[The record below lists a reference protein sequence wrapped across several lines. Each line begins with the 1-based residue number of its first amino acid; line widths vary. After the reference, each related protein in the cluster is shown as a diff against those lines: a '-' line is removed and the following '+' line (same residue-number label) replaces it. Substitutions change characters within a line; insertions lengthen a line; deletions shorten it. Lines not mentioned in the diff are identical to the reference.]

1 MKIRNGF
8 VSNSS
13 SSSFI
18 CNFCGEAEGGYDFT
32 LRDADMAECVHGHVF
47 HLYHTTNCI
56 PEEVKAKKLFETHKE
71 NLVYTNKQIKDLTDM
86 SKPVPKY
93 LTERVERYEEIFK
106 DYETLDAEDFNE
118 KHCSEIEDLYRYSYP
133 EEYCPVCQKIK
144 EYEADP
150 EYEKFKELKRKFKD
164 LHL

>member
-18 CNFCGEAEGGYDFT
+18 CNLCGEVESGYD
-32 LRDADMAECVHGHVF
+32 LSYQDCDMATCVHGHVF
-47 HLYHTTNCI
+47 HLYHTTKCI
-56 PEEVKAKKLFETHKE
+56 PEEVKAKMLFETYKE
-71 NLVYTNKQIKDLTDM
+71 NLNYTNKQIKDLTDT

-93 LTERVERYEEIFK
+93 LTERVERYEEVFK
-106 DYETLDAEDFNE
+106 DYETLDTEDFNE
-118 KHCSEIEDLYRYSYP
+118 KYCGEVEDLYRYSYP

-150 EYEKFKELKRKFKD
+150 EYEKFKELKQKFKD